1 MKSRTTFAAI
11 AVMMALAARGDRV
24 LLNEGWTFTLEGE
37 AARMVDVPHDWSI
50 EFAPYAKAPTE
61 YGGGFYR
68 AGKATYERTF
78 ELSSEDMKRDL
89 WLEFEGVYR
98 DATVFVNGVEAG
110 RGTFYGYTGFKIPLA
125 GKVHAGENTLRVV
138 VDNSAQPNC
147 RWYSGSGIIRPVWLV
162 TGKCCQ
168 CENVA
173 STNTNNQLGNGNIGI
188 GNTSTMATLPKIK
201 WSAENGLTIDGTNVL
216 LHGACVHHD
225 HGPLGAA
232 AWPEAELRKV
242 RLLKAAGFN
251 AVRCSHNPASEAFLD
266 ACDAEG
272 LWVVQELCDG
282 WREKKNRRDYG
293 EAFEEDWEKDLRW
306 MIERDKHHPS
316 IIAWSIGNEIL
327 ERTSPWAAEQAER
340 MDKAVK
346 EIDPSRP
353 VLEALCSWHGE
364 GEWVAQDA
372 MAGKLDIVGYN
383 YMEHMTEGD
392 HERCPGRVIVYTETY
407 PRDATN
413 TWRRIKKHPYVIGE
427 FVWTGIDYLGE
438 STIGRTYY
446 KGKEPNGEH
455 YQVANKGF
463 PWHGAYCG
471 DIDLTGWRK
480 PVSHLRETLWNENA
494 PTYMCVNEPDGWRGE
509 IKTTL
514 WSVWPQHEH
523 WNFEGWEGRPVTV
536 EVYTRK
542 PHVELW
548 LNGRK
553 AGEADVSEDTAWAA
567 KFEVPYE
574 PGELKA
580 IGCDSR
586 RDAEAQSCS
595 TNLCGSAPP
604 REIKCESVLLRT
616 AGEPA
621 DVRYTTERFGNLEYV
636 TAEIV
641 DKDGNVCPYADRELT
656 FEGDV
661 IATCSADL
669 RDTVVATSRK
679 RKAHHGRAL
688 GIRKVEPSKLYEDF
702 LNPPPEVKVGCYYY
716 WVNERVD
723 PEGVRK
729 DLEWMKSVGITRAF
743 LCTDIRNRYRADEPF
758 GAADEQIGDNE
769 FWSDYWWENLRTAL
783 KVAGELDIE
792 MGLFNCPGWSQSG
805 GPWIKP
811 EESMRDYNPTNG
823 VGWEVCR
830 DKWDGLRSNGPCSPK
845 ATGLEVDKLS
855 AKHVRKHFDSFI
867 GEILRRIPKEERPT
881 LTTVVID
888 SWERGTQNYTD
899 DIFERFKTRFGYD
912 LDYSR
917 GKCQKDLKTLLAE
930 LVAIEYI
937 GTMTGCAHENG
948 LITWCE
954 PYAHSPTIMD
964 GVTYGMAADEVAAEF
979 WAGGPKNE
987 RTKEV
992 NNALRAARRSGK
1004 NKVYAESFT
1013 AGRWERHATD
1023 DWSFESLKPYA
1034 DKFFHKGI
1042 NATILHVV
1050 ISQPGDDSEPPVRP
1064 WFGTFFDRRSKN
1076 AADTK
1081 RLVDYCRRCNFML
1094 QAGKPHDGKTDERIL
1109 DDGTIIRFT
1118 PDSLFEVTFPD
1129 GHKEIWTAE
1138 TPNLY
1143 EKAFELKDK
1152 AL

>member
-1 MKSRTTFAAI
+1 MKGTRMKSRTAFAAI
-11 AVMMALAARGDRV
+11 AVMMALGARGDRV
-24 LLNEGWTFTLEGE
+24 LLDEGWTFTLEGE

-78 ELSSEDMKRDL
+78 VLSSEDMKREL
-89 WLEFEGVYR
+89 SLEFEGVYC

-110 RGTFYGYTGFKIPLA
+110 RGTFYGYTGFKIPLE
-125 GKVHAGENTLRVV
+125 GKVHAGENTLRVD

-147 RWYSGSGIIRPVWLV
+147 RWYSGSGIIKPVWLMKDV
-162 TGKCCQ
+162 SRRDAEAQSC
-168 CENVA
+168 
-173 STNTNNQLGNGNIGI
+173 STNLCGL
-188 GNTSTMATLPKIK
+188 SALREIK
-201 WSAENGLTIDGTNVL
+201 WSAEEGLTIDGTNVL

-282 WREKKNRRDYG
+282 WREKKNRHDYG
-293 EAFEEDWEKDLRW
+293 EVFEEDWEKDLRW
-306 MIERDKHHPS
+306 MVERDKHHPS

-340 MDKAVK
+340 MVKTVK

-353 VLEALCSWHGE
+353 VLEALCSWHGK

-392 HERCPGRVIVYTETY
+392 HERCPERVIVYTETY

-413 TWRRIKKHPYVIGE
+413 TWRRITQHPYVIGE

-446 KGKEPNGEH
+446 KGKEPSGEH
-455 YQVANKGF
+455 YKVANKGF

-480 PVSHLRETLWNENA
+480 PISHLRETLWNENA

-523 WNFEGWEGRPVTV
+523 WNFDGWEGKPVTV

-542 PHVELW
+542 PHVELY

-553 AGEADVSEDTAWAA
+553 VGEADVSEETAWMA

-595 TNLCGSAPP
+595 TNLCGLSAL
-604 REIKCESVLLRT
+604 REIKCDTVLLRT
-616 AGEPA
+616 AGEPKE
-621 DVRYTTERFGNLEYV
+621 VRYAVERIGRLEFV
-636 TAEIV
+636 TVEVVDENGVLCPWADWEI
-641 DKDGNVCPYADRELT
+641 E

-669 RDTVVATSRK
+669 RDTCVATSRT
-679 RKAHHGRAL
+679 RKAWHGRAL
-688 GIRKVEPSKLYEDF
+688 GIRKVEPSRLYEDF

-729 DLEWMKSVGITRAF
+729 DLGWMKANGITRAF

-758 GAADEQIGDNE
+758 GAADELIGKNE

-792 MGLFNCPGWSQSG
+792 IGLFNCPGWSQSG

-899 DIFERFKTRFGYD
+899 GIFEKFKARFGYD

-930 LVAIEYI
+930 LVANEYI
-937 GTMTGCAHENG
+937 GTMTKCAHENG

-954 PYAHSPTIMD
+954 PYAHSLTIMD

-979 WAGGPKNE
+979 WAGEPKNE

-992 NNALRAARRSGK
+992 NNALWAARKSGK

-1050 ISQPGDDSEPPVRP
+1050 ISQPGDESEPPVRP

-1094 QAGKPHDGKTDERIL
+1094 QAGKPHEGKTDERIL

-1118 PDSLFEVTFPD
+1118 PDSLFEVSFPD
-1129 GHKEIWTAE
+1129 GHR
-1138 TPNLY
+1138 
-1143 EKAFELKDK
+1143 ELWNPEQPQEN
-1152 AL
+1152 

>member
-1 MKSRTTFAAI
+1 MKARMFFA
-11 AVMMALAARGDRV
+11 ALAAVGIAVATFGERLALD
-24 LLNEGWTFTLEGE
+24 EGWTFTLEGHE
-37 AARMVDVPHDWSI
+37 PRQVNIPHDWSI
-50 EFAPYAKAPTE
+50 EFAPYATAPTE

-68 AGKATYERTF
+68 AGKATYERKI
-78 ELSSEDMKRDL
+78 ELSDEDLNKSL
-89 WLEFEGVYR
+89 SLLFEGVYR

-110 RGTFYGYTGFKIPLA
+110 RGTFYGYTGFEIPLE
-125 GKVHAGENTLRVV
+125 GKVHAGENTLKVE

-147 RWYSGSGIIRPVWLV
+147 RWYSGCGIIRPVYLIRQDLQDSQDLSQSC
-162 TGKCCQ
+162 KSCQ
-168 CENVA
+168 SCQKNSA
-173 STNTNNQLGNGNIGI
+173 PLRD
-188 GNTSTMATLPKIK
+188 IK
-201 WSAENGLTIDGTNVL
+201 WSANEGLSIDGTNVL

-282 WREKKNRRDYG
+282 WREKKNKHDYG
-293 EAFEEDWEKDLRW
+293 EVFEEDWEKDLRW
-306 MIERDKHHPS
+306 MVERDKHHPC

-327 ERTSPWAAEQAER
+327 ERTSPWAAEQAEK
-340 MDKAVK
+340 MVALCH
-346 EIDPSRP
+346 ELDPSRP
-353 VLEALCSWHGE
+353 VLEALCAWRK
-364 GEWVAQDA
+364 GEWTAQDA
-372 MAGKLDIVGYN
+372 MAAKLDIVGYN
-383 YMEHMTEGD
+383 YMEKETERD

-413 TWRRIKKHPYVIGE
+413 TWRRITKHPYVIGE

-446 KGKEPNGEH
+446 EGKEPGGEH
-455 YQVANKGF
+455 YKVANKGF

-480 PVSHLRETLWNENA
+480 PISHLRETLWNEAA
-494 PTYMCVNEPDGWRGE
+494 PTYMCVREPDGWRGK

-523 WNFEGWEGRPVTV
+523 WNFDGWEGKPVTV

-542 PHVELW
+542 RHVELY

-553 AGEADVSEDTAWAA
+553 VGEADVSAATAWTATF
-567 KFEVPYE
+567 KVPYE
-574 PGELKA
+574 PGEIVVLA
-580 IGCDSR
+580 GEQENNSSDS
-586 RDAEAQSCS
+586 
-595 TNLCGSAPP
+595 P
-604 REIKCESVLLRT
+604 VLLQKEKVCLRT
-616 AGEPA
+616 AGEPKE
-621 DVRYTTERFGNLEYV
+621 VRYSVERIGRLEFV
-636 TAEIV
+636 TAEV
-641 DKDGNVCPYADRELT
+641 VDGNGVLCPWADWEIE
-656 FEGDV
+656 FEGNV

-669 RDTVVATSRK
+669 RDTHVATSHK
-679 RKAHHGRAL
+679 RKAWHGRAL
-688 GIRKVEPSKLYEDF
+688 GIRKVAPSKLYEDF
-702 LNPPPEVKVGCYYY
+702 VNPPPEVKVGCYYY

-723 PEGVRK
+723 PVGVRK

-743 LCTDIRNRYRADEPF
+743 LCTDIRNRYRAEEPF
-758 GAADEQIGDNE
+758 GAADELIGDNE
-769 FWSDYWWENLRTAL
+769 FWSEKWWNNLRTAL
-783 KVAGELDIE
+783 KVAGELGIE

-811 EESMRDYNPTNG
+811 EEAMRDY
-823 VGWEVCR
+823 VGETGDREHGTQDREEKRCWEVCH
-830 DKWDGLRSNGPCSPK
+830 DKFDGLRSNGPCSPK

-867 GEILRRIPKEERPT
+867 GEILRRIPAEERPT

-899 DIFERFKTRFGYD
+899 DIFERFKARFGYD

-917 GKCQKDLKTLLAE
+917 GKCQKDLKMLLAE
-930 LVAIEYI
+930 LVASEYI
-937 GTMTGCAHENG
+937 GTMTECAHENG

-964 GVTYGMAADEVAAEF
+964 GVSYGAAADEVGAEF
-979 WAGGPKNE
+979 WAGEPKNE

-1013 AGRWERHATD
+1013 AGRWERHAKD
-1023 DWSFESLKPYA
+1023 DWSFETLKPYA

-1050 ISQPGDDSEPPVRP
+1050 ISQPGDDTEPPVRP

-1094 QAGKPHDGKTDERIL
+1094 QLGRPHDGKTDERIL

-1129 GHKEIWTAE
+1129 GRKEIWNPE
-1138 TPNLY
+1138 QPN
-1143 EKAFELKDK
+1143 ENCTERR
-1152 AL
+1152 